1 MQSTLPLSQ
10 PNFVMSLQH
19 RRGHVREWLCSVKFD
34 QICKSIYTQFLVTP
48 FLAVNFKGTLS
59 CGRSRA
65 DSAQCGVFVARGAG
79 RQTPAPVSREPCFPE
94 GPDAPSEERSC
105 ARATGAQT
113 DGTSILGRGWGM
125 RVCAVFP
132 VKIPRTVFTGLHVR

>member
-1 MQSTLPLSQ
+1 MHSTLPLSQ

-34 QICKSIYTQFLVTP
+34 QIFKSIYTQFLVTP

-59 CGRSRA
+59 CGKGRA
-65 DSAQCGVFVARGAG
+65 DSAHCGVFVARD
-79 RQTPAPVSREPCFPE
+79 PCFPE
-94 GPDAPSEERSC
+94 GPDAPSEEHSC
-105 ARATGAQT
+105 ARATGVQT

-125 RVCAVFP
+125 RVCAAFP
-132 VKIPRTVFTGLHVR
+132 GKIPHTVFTGFTRKVSMKT